1 MQSNKT
7 NAIRRTAAAVA
18 LCAVTCALPDSAYA
32 SSGKP
37 LIAVAMQKQQEQ
49 RWAFDRVAMEAEA
62 KKVGADIVFQ
72 YANGDPIKQMSEVEN
87 MLNRQPDALIL
98 NPVNSRTAGEI
109 VNSAHAA
116 GVPVIAYDTGVE
128 TAKVDYYVTRDNYKV
143 GQLQIQAAMKFA
155 PSGNY
160 AIVRGDASDQTGRDI
175 SKAYDDRLKGQ
186 QGIKVVF
193 DQNIASWSPAKAQT
207 AAEDAMSANK
217 DQIRAFVVTN
227 DGMASGVAQVLKSR
241 NLQGKVFLSGND
253 AESASLKLI
262 AQGMQTMTVYTDIN
276 EMARSAVRAAVALAK
291 KQSPTFD
298 AMVDIGAGKV
308 PTRLI
313 PVMAITKDNLCDAIK
328 DTPKGWT
335 SAQQVFGRDD
345 ACH

>member
-1 MQSNKT
+1 MQTIDTKT
-7 NAIRRTAAAVA
+7 IRKR
-18 LCAVTCALPDSAYA
+18 AVTVAVCAIACALAVSAEA
-32 SSGKP
+32 SSDKP
-37 LIAVAMQKQQEQ
+37 LIVVAMQKQQEQ
-49 RWAFDRVAMEAEA
+49 RWAFDRTAMEAEA
-62 KKVGADIVFQ
+62 KKDGAEIVFQ

-87 MLNRQPDALIL
+87 LLNRQPDVLIL

-155 PSGNY
+155 PTGNY
-160 AIVRGDASDQTGRDI
+160 AIIRGDASDQTGRDI

-186 QGIKVVF
+186 QAIKVVF
-193 DQNIASWSPAKAQT
+193 DQNIASWSPAKAQV

-217 DQIRAFVVTN
+217 DHIQAFVVTN
-227 DGMASGVAQVLKSR
+227 DGMAGGVAQVLKSR
-241 NLQGKVFLSGND
+241 NVEGKVFLSGND
-253 AESASLKLI
+253 AESGSLKLI
-262 AQGMQTMTVYTDIN
+262 AQGLQTMTVYTDIN
-276 EMARSAVRAAVALAK
+276 EMARSAVSAAVAIAK
-291 KQSPTFD
+291 KQQPKFD

-313 PVMAITKDNLCDAIK
+313 PVMAITKENLCEAIK